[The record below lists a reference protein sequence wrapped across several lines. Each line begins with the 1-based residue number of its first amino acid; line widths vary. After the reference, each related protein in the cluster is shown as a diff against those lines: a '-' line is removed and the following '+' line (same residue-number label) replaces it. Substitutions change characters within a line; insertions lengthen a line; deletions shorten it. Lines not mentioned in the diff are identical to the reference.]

1 VKIILKQDVKGVGKA
16 GTVADVAAG
25 YGRNYLLPH
34 GLAEEAT
41 KGNLAQAASRKASQT
56 KRDEK
61 TLADAREV
69 AAKLESRPVVIKAK
83 GGESG
88 KLFGAVTNAQIAE
101 AIEAAFGVSLDRHII
116 DLDEPIKT
124 AGQHTCEVKLTQGV
138 IARVTVTVEP
148 EA

>member
-1 VKIILKQDVKGVGKA
+1 MKIILKADVKGVGKA
-16 GTVADVAAG
+16 GAVAEVADG
-25 YGRNYLLPH
+25 YGRNFLLPR
-34 GLAEEAT
+34 GLAVEAT
-41 KGNLAQAASRKASQT
+41 SGNLTQATARAASQA

-61 TLADAREV
+61 TLAEAREL

-101 AIEAAFGVSLDRHII
+101 AIDVAFGISLDRHII

-124 AGQHTCEVKLTQGV
+124 PGEHACEVKVASGV
-138 IARVTVTVEP
+138 VARVKVLVEP